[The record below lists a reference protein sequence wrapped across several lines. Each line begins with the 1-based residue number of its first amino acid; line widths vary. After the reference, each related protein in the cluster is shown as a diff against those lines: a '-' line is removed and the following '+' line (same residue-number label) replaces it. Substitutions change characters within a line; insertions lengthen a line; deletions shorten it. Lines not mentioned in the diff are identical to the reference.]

1 MMCEEMIFK
10 YWFST
15 IRKLSAR
22 KKYLLRELIG
32 TGKKIYYIEETEI
45 TGIEFLTEKEKE
57 GLKKARKEK
66 TKEQLKEEFCKMQE
80 HGIEFIPFFSKE
92 YPPGLAEIPD
102 PPYALF
108 VKGTCPG
115 APKRAAIVGARG
127 CSGYGE
133 HYTREFAEALAAAGV
148 DIISGMAKGIDGT
161 GQRAALN
168 AGGKSYAVLGS
179 GVDVCYPR
187 DHIGLYMDIIE
198 HGGGILSEFPP
209 GTPPLAMNFPMRNR
223 IISGLSD
230 VILIMEARERSG
242 SLITADLA
250 LEQGKEVYALPGPVD
265 SPLSTGCNRLI
276 QQGAGV
282 LLSAENLLNE
292 WGIMPDNLC
301 RKTEIKPDKN
311 KKTLESE
318 DELVY
323 SCVGLYP
330 KNVEHLV
337 LETGLEIRKLMRVL
351 VSLELQGYIK
361 EVSKNYYIRR

>member
-1 MMCEEMIFK
+1 MGQEK
-10 YWFST
+10 YEVWFAG
-15 IRKLSAR
+15 IRGLGAR
-22 KKYLLRELIG
+22 KKYLLHEALKSCRNA
-32 TGKKIYYIEETEI
+32 YYIEETQLKKFP
-45 TGIEFLTEKEKE
+45 FLTEKDGQEIRQAQKRKDPEKICE
-57 GLKKARKEK
+57 EMKKKGIRIIPYYSEK
-66 TKEQLKEEFCKMQE
+66 
-80 HGIEFIPFFSKE
+80 
-92 YPPGLAEIPD
+92 YPPKLLQLADFPF
-102 PPYALF
+102 ALF
-108 VKGTCPG
+108 VKGKLPG
-115 APKRAAIVGARG
+115 KDTEKAAIIGARN
-127 CSGYGE
+127 CTAYGE
-133 HYTREFAEALAAAGV
+133 KYAVEYGRKLAQAGV
-148 DIISGMAKGIDGT
+148 DVISGLARGIDGM
-161 GQRAALN
+161 GHRGALMEK
-168 AGGKSYAVLGS
+168 GKTFAVRGC
-179 GVDVCYPR
+179 GVDICYPR
-187 DHIGLYMDIIE
+187 EHIGLYMDILE
-198 HGGGILSEFPP
+198 QGGGILSEFPP
-209 GTPPLAMNFPMRNR
+209 GTPPLAVNFPLRNR

>member
-1 MMCEEMIFK
+1 MCEEMIFE

-32 TGKKIYYIEETEI
+32 SGKKIYYIEETEI
-45 TGIEFLTEKEKE
+45 TGIEFLTEEEKE

-66 TKEQLKEEFCKMQE
+66 TKEQLKEEFYKMQE

-102 PPYALF
+102 PPFALF

-115 APKRAAIVGARG
+115 AKKKAAIVGARG

-133 HYTREFAEALAAAGV
+133 HYTREFAEVLAAAGV

-230 VILIMEARERSG
+230 AVLVMEARVRSG
-242 SLITADLA
+242 SLITADMA
-250 LEQGKEVYALPGPVD
+250 LEQGKDVYALPGPLD
-265 SPLSTGCNRLI
+265 SPLSAGCNHLI
-276 QQGAGV
+276 QQGAGI
-282 LLSAENLLNE
+282 LLNPKNLLEE
-292 WGIMPDNLC
+292 WGIETNVLC
-301 RKTEIKPDKN
+301 RNTEIKNEKN
-311 KKTLESE
+311 KKVLEST
-318 DELVY
+318 DEGAAV
-323 SCVGLYP
+323 
-330 KNVEHLV
+330 V
-337 LETGLEIRKLMRVL
+337 LAR
-351 VSLELQGYIK
+351 
-361 EVSKNYYIRR
+361 

>member
-1 MMCEEMIFK
+1 
-10 YWFST
+10 
-15 IRKLSAR
+15 
-22 KKYLLRELIG
+22 
-32 TGKKIYYIEETEI
+32 
-45 TGIEFLTEKEKE
+45 
-57 GLKKARKEK
+57 
-66 TKEQLKEEFCKMQE
+66 MQE

-230 VILIMEARERSG
+230 AVLVMEARLRSG
-242 SLITADLA
+242 SLITADMA
-250 LEQGKEVYALPGPVD
+250 LEQGKDVYALPGSLD
-265 SPLSTGCNRLI
+265 SPLSAGCNQLI
-276 QQGAGV
+276 QQGAGI
-282 LLSAENLLNE
+282 LLNPENLLVE
-292 WGIMPDNLC
+292 WGIETNVLC
-301 RKTEIKPDKN
+301 RNTEIKNEKN
-311 KKTLESE
+311 KKVLEST
-318 DELVY
+318 DDLVY

-330 KNVEHLV
+330 KNVDQIAQESRV
-337 LETGLEIRKLMRVL
+337 EIRKLMSIL
-351 VSLELQGYIK
+351 VTLELQGYIR
-361 EVSKNYYIRR
+361 EITKNYYIRIK

>member
-1 MMCEEMIFK
+1 MLSLNAWNIIWIVVNLLVLYLIFK
-10 YWFST
+10 
-15 IRKLSAR
+15 K
-22 KKYLLRELIG
+22 
-32 TGKKIYYIEETEI
+32 
-45 TGIEFLTEKEKE
+45 FLFQPV
-57 GLKKARKEK
+57 LNVIKAREDLIN
-66 TKEQLKEEFCKMQE
+66 EQLENAKKTNEDALEKKKNYEEQL
-80 HGIEFIPFFSKE
+80 S
-92 YPPGLAEIPD
+92 L
-102 PPYALF
+102 
-108 VKGTCPG
+108 
-115 APKRAAIVGARG
+115 
-127 CSGYGE
+127 
-133 HYTREFAEALAAAGV
+133 
-148 DIISGMAKGIDGT
+148 AKGEADKI
-161 GQRAALN
+161 
-168 AGGKSYAVLGS
+168 
-179 GVDVCYPR
+179 
-187 DHIGLYMDIIE
+187 
-198 HGGGILSEFPP
+198 
-209 GTPPLAMNFPMRNR
+209 
-223 IISGLSD
+223 
-230 VILIMEARERSG
+230 IMEARERSG

>member
-1 MMCEEMIFK
+1 MMCEEMIFE

-45 TGIEFLTEKEKE
+45 TGIEFLTEEEKE

-66 TKEQLKEEFCKMQE
+66 TKEQLKEEFCEMQE
-80 HGIEFIPFFSKE
+80 HGIKFIPFFSKE

-115 APKRAAIVGARG
+115 AKKKAAIVGARG

-168 AGGKSYAVLGS
+168 VGGKSYAVLGS

-230 VILIMEARERSG
+230 LVLVVEARKRSG

-250 LEQGKEVYALPGPVD
+250 LEQGKEVFALPGRRID
-265 SPLSTGCNRLI
+265 PLSEGCNRLI
-276 QQGAGV
+276 AQGAGIVTKPEDV
-282 LLSAENLLNE
+282 L
-292 WGIMPDNLC
+292 DFFH
-301 RKTEIKPDKN
+301 IKCKN
-311 KKTLESE
+311 SCKKTIKSVNALAKSE
-318 DELVY
+318 KMVY
-323 SCVGLYP
+323 SCLDSQP
-330 KNVEHLV
+330 KHLEAV
-337 LETGLEIRKLMRVL
+337 MKSCGVTAGECMTALLNLEMQER
-351 VSLELQGYIK
+351 
-361 EVSKNYYIRR
+361 